1 MQAQSFL
8 PLTVMREKNSS
19 PIGKVR
25 DVAIKVEISL
35 IVGKNNYATL

>member
-25 DVAIKVEISL
+25 DVVIKVEISL